1 MYSLRVLEFY
11 NEKTKQKRFL
21 LCRSVFVRTKRR
33 SAKGKGRV
41 QEREAIMR
49 LRKMWKKLVSA
60 ALTTT
65 LVVGLVGC
73 GNSSSGGKKLGKDG
87 GKLIIGGTYTLSG
100 ECAHAGQN
108 TLKGA
113 KAAVEYINNNG
124 GVNGQ
129 KVELKYY
136 DDEFDESKIPTL
148 YEKLISDDKV
158 DLLTSPYTS
167 PFLAAAPIAAKHN
180 KEMFCVAADSY
191 TANEQYQKLI
201 ANPQM
206 DESWKGGG
214 WWKDVFE
221 YLNENYDKYETS
233 GKKTVAILNL
243 ETTYGHE
250 VSDAV
255 GKFLKKNGFN
265 VVYEEFFDPGNS
277 DWTATVQKVKNLK
290 PDVLF
295 APQYFEDSVSLVQ
308 KCKEMD
314 CYAPIMIIEGMS
326 WDPISWPNTELGG
339 LEPSTAKLPF
349 LGYSIYKEKYDSK
362 SKEFLADY
370 CKKEFNSIPS
380 NDVICG
386 FMAVELACEAA
397 RKANST
403 ETEDLQKAMTE
414 NTFNLAGYPYKMNE
428 TGGNGADFDWGC
440 GQFQP
445 KDLSKADESG
455 DDWVTLWP
463 EKYATSSEALT
474 FKGWK

>member
-1 MYSLRVLEFY
+1 MRVKKLW
-11 NEKTKQKRFL
+11 KRFVSVGAVAA
-21 LCRSVFVRTKRR
+21 LCISMAGCGSSSSESGNSET
-33 SAKGKGRV
+33 AKGN
-41 QEREAIMR
+41 I
-49 LRKMWKKLVSA
+49 
-60 ALTTT
+60 
-65 LVVGLVGC
+65 
-73 GNSSSGGKKLGKDG
+73 
-87 GKLIIGGTYTLSG
+87 IIGGTYTLSG
-100 ECAHAGQN
+100 DCAHAGQN

-113 KAAVEYINNNG
+113 KLAVQYINETGGING
-124 GVNGQ
+124 R

-148 YEKLISDDKV
+148 YEKLITDDKV

-180 KEMFCVAADSY
+180 KEMFCIAADSY
-191 TANEQYQKLI
+191 TANEQYGKLI

-206 DESWKGGG
+206 DETWKGGG

-221 YLNENYDKYETS
+221 YLKANYDKYETS

-255 GKFLKKNGFN
+255 GKFLKENGFS

-308 KCKEMD
+308 KCKELD

-326 WDPISWPNTELGG
+326 WDPISWPNTEWGG

-349 LGYSIYKEKYDSK
+349 LGYSIYKTKYESK
-362 SKEFLADY
+362 SKDYLAEY

-386 FMAVELACEAA
+386 FMAVELACGAA
-397 RKANST
+397 RKAGST
-403 ETEDLQKAMTE
+403 ETDALQEALTG
-414 NTFNLAGYPYKMNE
+414 NTFELAGYPYKMNE
-428 TGGNGADFDWGC
+428 TGGNGAEFNWGC

-445 KDLSKADESG
+445 EDLSKADASG

-463 EKYATSSEALT
+463 EKYATSSTAIT
-474 FKGWK
+474 FTGWK

>member
-1 MYSLRVLEFY
+1 M
-11 NEKTKQKRFL
+11 
-21 LCRSVFVRTKRR
+21 RTK
-33 SAKGKGRV
+33 KV
-41 QEREAIMR
+41 
-49 LRKMWKKLVSA
+49 WKKMISMMTA
-60 ALTTT
+60 AVLCIS
-65 LVVGLVGC
+65 LAGC
-73 GNSSSGGKKLGKDG
+73 GESSADG
-87 GKLIIGGTYTLSG
+87 GKDKKAGGNIVIGGTYTLSG
-100 ECAHAGQN
+100 DCAHAGQN

-113 KAAVEYINNNG
+113 KLAVQYINETGGING
-124 GVNGQ
+124 K

-148 YEKLISDDKV
+148 YEKLISDDQV

-191 TANEQYQKLI
+191 TANEQYGKLI

-206 DESWKGGG
+206 DETWKGGG

-221 YLNENYDKYETS
+221 YLKDNYDKYETS
-233 GKKTVAILNL
+233 DKKTVVILNL

-250 VSDAV
+250 VSESV
-255 GKFLKKNGFN
+255 GKYLKQNGFS

-277 DWTATVQKVKNLK
+277 DWTATVQKVKNLQ
-290 PDVLF
+290 PDILF

-308 KCKEMD
+308 KCNELD
-314 CYAPIMIIEGMS
+314 CYAPIMVIEGMS
-326 WDPISWPNTELGG
+326 WDPISWPNTEFGG

-349 LGYSIYKEKYDSK
+349 LGYSIYKTKYESK
-362 SKEFLADY
+362 SKEYLADY

-397 RKANST
+397 KKADST
-403 ETEDLQKAMTE
+403 ETDALQEALSS

-428 TGGNGADFDWGC
+428 TGGNGAQFDWGC

-445 KDLSKADESG
+445 KDLTKADASG

-463 EKYATSSEALT
+463 AQYATSSEAVT
-474 FKGWK
+474 FTGWK

>member
-1 MYSLRVLEFY
+1 MSLTVNQILHTEGFEEFRV
-11 NEKTKQKRFL
+11 
-21 LCRSVFVRTKRR
+21 
-33 SAKGKGRV
+33 
-41 QEREAIMR
+41 I
-49 LRKMWKKLVSA
+49 
-60 ALTTT
+60 
-65 LVVGLVGC
+65 C
-73 GNSSSGGKKLGKDG
+73 GNCGINREVSCVSVMDAPDIYNWLQGGE
-87 GKLIIGGTYTLSG
+87 I
-100 ECAHAGQN
+100 
-108 TLKGA
+108 
-113 KAAVEYINNNG
+113 
-124 GVNGQ
+124 
-129 KVELKYY
+129 
-136 DDEFDESKIPTL
+136 
-148 YEKLISDDKV
+148 
-158 DLLTSPYTS
+158 LLTSGYI
-167 PFLAAAPIAAKHN
+167 LKDNMDYLLELIEKIAQKGAAALFI
-180 KEMFCVAADSY
+180 
-191 TANEQYQKLI
+191 KLGRFI
-201 ANPQM
+201 DDIP
-206 DESWKGGG
+206 E
-214 WWKDVFE
+214 
-221 YLNENYDKYETS
+221 
-233 GKKTVAILNL
+233 
-243 ETTYGHE
+243 
-250 VSDAV
+250 
-255 GKFLKKNGFN
+255 
-265 VVYEEFFDPGNS
+265 
-277 DWTATVQKVKNLK
+277 KVKK
-290 PDVLF
+290 RAD
-295 APQYFEDSVSLVQ
+295 
-308 KCKEMD
+308 MD

-463 EKYATSSEALT
+463 EKYAISSEALT

>member
-1 MYSLRVLEFY
+1 M
-11 NEKTKQKRFL
+11 K
-21 LCRSVFVRTKRR
+21 
-33 SAKGKGRV
+33 
-41 QEREAIMR
+41 
-49 LRKMWKKLVSA
+49 LRKIGKKLVSA
-60 ALTTT
+60 AL
-65 LVVGLVGC
+65 VVALGMSLTAC
-73 GNSSSGGKKLGKDG
+73 GSSSSDGEKTGNEG

-100 ECAHAGQN
+100 TCAHAGQN

-113 KAAVEYINNNG
+113 KAAVEYINKNG
-124 GVNGQ
+124 GVNGK

-180 KEMFCVAADSY
+180 KEMFCIAADSY
-191 TANEQYQKLI
+191 TANEQYGKLI

-221 YLNENYDKYETS
+221 YLKSNYSKYKTS
-233 GKKTVAILNL
+233 GQKTVAILNL

-250 VSDAV
+250 VSESV
-255 GKFLKKNGFN
+255 GKFLKENGFK

-277 DWTATVQKVKNLK
+277 DWTATVQKVKNLN
-290 PDVLF
+290 PDILF

-308 KCKEMD
+308 KCKEMN
-314 CYAPIMIIEGMS
+314 CYAPIM
-326 WDPISWPNTELGG
+326 
-339 LEPSTAKLPF
+339 A
-349 LGYSIYKEKYDSK
+349 SK
-362 SKEFLADY
+362 DYLADY

-397 RKANST
+397 KKANST
-403 ETEDLQKAMTE
+403 ETDALQEALSN

-428 TGGNGADFDWGC
+428 SGGNGADFDWGC

-445 KDLSKADESG
+445 KDLSKADASG

-463 EKYATSSEALT
+463 EKYATSSEAIT
-474 FKGWK
+474 FDGWK